1 MQLLSVEIPAEYGGT
16 EASFM
21 SLCLT
26 IEELSKVDAG
36 VGLLCDLQNTVV
48 NNVFLVGLPF
58 IHLTDA
64 RITGLYQSVWL
75 ANTHRVL

>member
-1 MQLLSVEIPAEYGGT
+1 MEIPAEYGGT

-48 NNVFLVGLPF
+48 NNVFLVSNRVGHTCKPS
-58 IHLTDA
+58 IA
-64 RITGLYQSVWL
+64 RT
-75 ANTHRVL
+75 APN

>member
-1 MQLLSVEIPAEYGGT
+1 VEIPAEYGGT

-48 NNVFLVGLPF
+48 NNVFLVRY
-58 IHLTDA
+58 HVKVA
-64 RITGLYQSVWL
+64 KRKQSCLSLSVGFM
-75 ANTHRVL
+75 

>member
-1 MQLLSVEIPAEYGGT
+1 MEYGGT
-16 EASFM
+16 EGSFM

-48 NNVFLVGLPF
+48 NNVFLV
-58 IHLTDA
+58 
-64 RITGLYQSVWL
+64 LYDCFCMK
-75 ANTHRVL
+75 